1 MVTLRVNVRF
11 EPRSDSVLGE
21 VRRGNW
27 FGGLMSATLFVRS
40 VFDCGKLNLEGL
52 GVILLNCFW
61 EDGGLCGFLSLLP
74 FASEIVC
81 LMWLC

>member
-21 VRRGNW
+21 VRW
-27 FGGLMSATLFVRS
+27 GGLMSATLFVRS
-40 VFDCGKLNLEGL
+40 VFVCGKLNLEGL
-52 GVILLNCFW
+52 AVILLDCFW

-74 FASEIVC
+74 FASEIIDLVV
-81 LMWLC
+81 